1 MDISKS
7 DVEFLL
13 DLFKHI
19 PPSHV
24 ALFLRLIR
32 LYPMNIVND
41 SMKREQNILAIIN
54 ETISTDYKANIWPKI
69 MSINRIP
76 ELVEQV
82 LLSNEDERLVA
93 AIAKLQLRF
102 ELQPHRFIIHQL
114 VTAGTTCFICHN
126 RLGEPKFDELSNII
140 TRENIY
146 SCVMYKKECCDLI
159 YKYGHVRNRRTR
171 ERFVTPDV
179 IFNQKFLH
187 LFDHVVYECQ
197 LLVAFTNL
205 FHEAATSFQSYSN
218 ATNSKIDQ
226 NRNSNS
232 ESVVWNKLNPKF
244 FSVVCSYHLI
254 VSFIIL
260 CSFRLQ
266 TWTWF
271 EICRY
276 LFFMT
281 DLTMIQIPDII
292 QRLSHDLYYEVNT
305 IFFYELF
312 VKFWSH
318 HNQAQSCQ
326 CQPKDQCMLNFVFD
340 THMKAHRLVC
350 AHTGSC
356 DESIVELRAV
366 AVGCPRM
373 PLRSSSVLLKNMTS
387 TEQEKCKQYCELHY
401 KYGLELNIPQNL
413 NIEKALELDQLAE
426 EFDDNDICTVHRD
439 NDDTK
444 HKRRTAGFMAVV
456 SNCNVIIG
464 WGESVRSEGMRRWIY
479 QLLKIL
485 YLGGKLPPAAAY
497 DSACTFIAY
506 LRNQYGVS
514 IQSSSYADELM
525 HKKYCIDRFH
535 RRNHVR
541 PECKTILSCE
551 YEQNKPYFD
560 NQNTQETFIQPSFH
574 DRQPNAFTSS
584 PDIRSI
590 LHLHD
595 RIPFTKLTEPRPD
608 NHVDNEFNLKLPNS
622 KQMNLIEPPRA
633 DHIVNQLGSE
643 SKSSIHVNIYFQPC
657 LTQTK
662 LFFHSMNLSEPP
674 LARPIEN
681 EPDIESKN
689 TNQINLAEPPR
700 AHRILNE
707 LGFGWKK
714 SNQINFPEPTPAR
727 RIENELAFEWG
738 KSNQIEPS
746 RAHRIENEPRLESK
760 NSNQLNLPEP
770 PLADRIEYQ
779 LGLQSKNS
787 NQIYLT
793 EPPRAHRIQNEL
805 CVESKKLNQI
815 HLAEAPCAGRFEY
828 ELGFESNHSIQINPA
843 ELRHDVHV
851 CDQSFS
857 ELHYRN
863 HKLANYTNGKK
874 NSAHVHEL
882 FTSSY
887 SA

>member
-1 MDISKS
+1 MSRQNEYNLPPNSSSSTQKSDISRHTEHIISLRRKHPILPITTTRIMS
-7 DVEFLL
+7 SRGRAVSLMLSHTDCLSITVVQQTTPVTTNSTQHSQLSAESQEEKHQPSRFLP
-13 DLFKHI
+13 FK
-19 PPSHV
+19 
-24 ALFLRLIR
+24 ALFQT
-32 LYPMNIVND
+32 VG
-41 SMKREQNILAIIN
+41 
-54 ETISTDYKANIWPKI
+54 
-69 MSINRIP
+69 
-76 ELVEQV
+76 
-82 LLSNEDERLVA
+82 
-93 AIAKLQLRF
+93 RF
-102 ELQPHRFIIHQL
+102 
-114 VTAGTTCFICHN
+114 
-126 RLGEPKFDELSNII
+126 S
-140 TRENIY
+140 
-146 SCVMYKKECCDLI
+146 
-159 YKYGHVRNRRTR
+159 
-171 ERFVTPDV
+171 
-179 IFNQKFLH
+179 
-187 LFDHVVYECQ
+187 
-197 LLVAFTNL
+197 
-205 FHEAATSFQSYSN
+205 
-218 ATNSKIDQ
+218 
-226 NRNSNS
+226 
-232 ESVVWNKLNPKF
+232 W
-244 FSVVCSYHLI
+244 
-254 VSFIIL
+254 
-260 CSFRLQ
+260 
-266 TWTWF
+266 
-271 EICRY
+271 
-276 LFFMT
+276 
-281 DLTMIQIPDII
+281 
-292 QRLSHDLYYEVNT
+292 
-305 IFFYELF
+305 
-312 VKFWSH
+312 
-318 HNQAQSCQ
+318 
-326 CQPKDQCMLNFVFD
+326 
-340 THMKAHRLVC
+340 
-350 AHTGSC
+350 
-356 DESIVELRAV
+356 
-366 AVGCPRM
+366 
-373 PLRSSSVLLKNMTS
+373 
-387 TEQEKCKQYCELHY
+387 
-401 KYGLELNIPQNL
+401 
-413 NIEKALELDQLAE
+413 E
-426 EFDDNDICTVHRD
+426 E
-439 NDDTK
+439 
-444 HKRRTAGFMAVV
+444 
-456 SNCNVIIG
+456 
-464 WGESVRSEGMRRWIY
+464 
-479 QLLKIL
+479 
-485 YLGGKLPPAAAY
+485 
-497 DSACTFIAY
+497 
-506 LRNQYGVS
+506 
-514 IQSSSYADELM
+514 
-525 HKKYCIDRFH
+525 
-535 RRNHVR
+535 
-541 PECKTILSCE
+541 
-551 YEQNKPYFD
+551 
-560 NQNTQETFIQPSFH
+560 ETFIQPSFH

-707 LGFGWKK
+707 LGLGWKK
-714 SNQINFPEPTPAR
+714 SNQINFPEPPPAR

-882 FTSSY
+882 FTSSN